1 MKTIMA
7 NYAKS
12 LKYYQFGIIFLC
24 VLVVP
29 VAILIQI
36 CWTGR
41 KQKQMEEEANP
52 KANISKAIVEMVT
65 YKETVD
71 NPSISKHFTDNI

>member
-1 MKTIMA
+1 MA

-41 KQKQMEEEANP
+41 KQKQMEEEAN
-52 KANISKAIVEMVT
+52 ISKAIVEMVT

-71 NPSISKHFTDNI
+71 NPSISKHFTDNL